1 MPNSLSNSLKY
12 QDLLIEIGCE
22 ELPSKSLQKLQSAL
36 LEGLATKLKE
46 AELSFENMVGFA
58 TPRRLAVQVNKLAK
72 VQPTRSIL
80 KKGPARAAA
89 FDTAGNPTT
98 PALKFAESC
107 KVPFEKLTFQETD
120 KGSWL
125 VFEQQEPGL
134 ATEQL
139 IPKMLMEV
147 LNNLPINKRMRWGN
161 NDFSFVRPVQWVV
174 LLFGDKVVD
183 AEIFGIK
190 ADQYTRGHR
199 FHHPK
204 PIKIS
209 NPEDYEQTLLN
220 TGYVIADFNKR
231 REKIATGMQATA
243 QKQQQQVIMEPELL
257 DEVTGLVEW
266 PVVLTGQFDKAFLE
280 IPKEALISSMQV
292 HQKCFPITD
301 SNGNLLQH
309 FLIIS
314 NIESTDPKA
323 VINGNNW
330 VMKAR
335 LADAAF
341 YYEVDKEITLHQR
354 SEKLKQVV
362 FQAGLGSLWDKSERI
377 AALAK
382 IIAEKINADPIYT
395 ERAALLCK
403 ADLLTQMVGEFPEL
417 QGIMGRYYALHH
429 SEPPIVAQ
437 AIEEHY
443 FPRFSQDMLP
453 SSLEG
458 AAVAL
463 ADRIDSLVGIFGLG
477 KEPTGDKDPFGLRR
491 QAMGALR
498 IIIEKELNLDLE
510 DLISKAIII
519 ESVPKKDIKDNL
531 LGFCFD
537 RLKARYLEQGIAP
550 QIFEAV
556 RSKGLPSNPLDFHK
570 RIQAVATFKNLA
582 EAETLAA
589 ANKRVKNILSKSDVS
604 IPKDSFVDDILL
616 KEKSEKELSSQLIAK
631 EKEIEPLIKSGN
643 YTAAL
648 KALATLKEPVDQF
661 FTDVMVMVDDEALR
675 NNRLRLLNRLRK
687 LFLEIADISLL

>member
-1 MPNSLSNSLKY
+1 MPNSVLS

-22 ELPSKSLQKLQSAL
+22 ELPSKSLQKLQTAL
-36 LEGLATKLKE
+36 LEGLSLKLKE
-46 AELSFENMVGFA
+46 ADLSFKKMVGFA
-58 TPRRLAVQVNKLAK
+58 TPRRLAVQVLELAT

-80 KKGPARAAA
+80 KKGPARVAA
-89 FDTAGNPTT
+89 FDKEGNPTT

-134 ATEQL
+134 LTEQL
-139 IPKMLMEV
+139 LPKMLMDV
-147 LNNLPINKRMRWGN
+147 LNNLPINKRMRWGD
-161 NDFSFVRPVQWVV
+161 NDFSFVRPVHWIV
-174 LLFGDKVVD
+174 LLFGDKVID

-190 ADQYTRGHR
+190 ADRYTRGHR

-204 PIKIS
+204 PISINKS
-209 NPEDYEQTLLN
+209 QDYEQILLK

-231 REKIATGMQATA
+231 REKIATAMQETV
-243 QKQQQQVIMEPELL
+243 QKNHYQVIIEPELL

-266 PVVLTGQFDKAFLE
+266 PVVLTGEFDKSFLE

-301 SNGNLLQH
+301 LKGNLLQH

-314 NIESTDPKA
+314 NIESIDPKA

-341 YYEVDKEITLHQR
+341 YYKVDKEITLHQR

-382 IIAEKINADPIYT
+382 IIAEKINADAIYT

-417 QGIMGRYYALHH
+417 QGTMGRYYALHH
-429 SEPPIVAQ
+429 SEPAIVAQ

-443 FPRFSQDMLP
+443 FPRFAQDGLP
-453 SSLEG
+453 DSLEG

-491 QAMGALR
+491 QALGILR

-510 DLISKAIII
+510 DLFSKAIII
-519 ESVPKKDIKDNL
+519 ESVPKRDIKNNL
-531 LGFCFD
+531 LIFCFD

-556 RSKGLPSNPLDFHK
+556 RNKELPSNPLDFHK
-570 RIQAVATFKNLA
+570 RIQAVAIFKNLP

-604 IPKDSFVDDILL
+604 IPEDANIEKALL
-616 KEKSEKELSSQLIAK
+616 TEKAETELSAALISK
-631 EKEIEPLIKSGN
+631 EKEIEPLVKSGN
-643 YTAAL
+643 YTEALKTLAAL
-648 KALATLKEPVDQF
+648 REPVDQF
-661 FTDVMVMVDDEALR
+661 FTDVMVMVEDEALR